1 MEKKH
6 PDAALIAD
14 LGGPAAVAKKLEW
27 DKPGSVQRIQNW
39 TVRGIPARVQLEHPE
54 VFGKQE
60 RAA

>member
-1 MEKKH
+1 MEKNH
-6 PDAALIAD
+6 PDADLIAD
-14 LGGPAAVAKKLEW
+14 LGGPTEVAKKLGW

-39 TVRGIPARVQLEHPE
+39 IVRGIPARVQLDHPD

>member
-1 MEKKH
+1 MEKNH

-14 LGGPAAVAKKLEW
+14 LGGPAAVAKKLGW

-39 TVRGIPARVQLEHPE
+39 TVRGIPARVQLDHPD

-60 RAA
+60 KAA